1 MTLHKSQRIDCGLCD
16 WLHCRFTNAQVMLLT
31 LTKGRVV
38 KGLDNTITEHDM
50 EPVARQ
56 LVQGFRNDGADME
69 PDLTVD
75 GLSESLLSR
84 LFQLF
89 TPSNN

>member
-1 MTLHKSQRIDCGLCD
+1 ML
-16 WLHCRFTNAQVMLLT
+16 FTH
-31 LTKGRVV
+31 TKGRVV

-50 EPVARQ
+50 DPVARQ

-89 TPSNN
+89 TPSKN